1 MIFNEPS
8 FSDQEQRTSD
18 SQTVSNNRFALESR
32 FENLGALICLVI
44 ELFSRRRDVGVRVI
58 FFPGGEGGEPFS
70 QKILAS
76 FPNFYKTVEKK
87 RGPYD
92 AT

>member
-18 SQTVSNNRFALESR
+18 SQTVSNNRFALENR

-44 ELFSRRRDVGVRVI
+44 ELFSRRRDVGVQVI
-58 FFPGGEGGEPFS
+58 FSRGGGGGGEPFY
-70 QKILAS
+70 QKIIAS
-76 FPNFYKTVEKK
+76 LPNF
-87 RGPYD
+87 
-92 AT
+92 